1 MGNLTRRVAA
11 AFIGS
16 AAVWVPLAL
25 WVPQVNAQNGAVVAP
40 ISNWSYQNHASTAA
54 EGFLQGQAAVVRS
67 VGEANYMNSVA
78 AVNFQEAVRRNIE
91 NHGLYVR
98 TRIENKELNRQYR
111 ERYAAPKMTQER
123 WQRVIA
129 ASLPDRLTADQ
140 FDSATGRLVWPHIL
154 RGNEYKAFRDP
165 IDELLSSRTPEASG
179 DGSPNQ
185 RQLDQLV
192 KGMMDL
198 LKSNIDT
205 VSASQYGA
213 AKWFLMS
220 IAYEAKHALSH
231 DPQGNL
237 AQPVVAADE
246 VSAPATPVANDPSE
260 SSLPTA
266 EPATAAPVT
275 TDGTVDIQPAAK
287 I

>member
-1 MGNLTRRVAA
+1 MGNMTRKMAA
-11 AFIGS
+11 AFIGG
-16 AAVWVPLAL
+16 AAVLVQQAG
-25 WVPQVNAQNGAVVAP
+25 WVPQANAQNGAVIAP
-40 ISNWSYQNHASTAA
+40 INNWSYQNHASTAA

-98 TRIENKELNRQYR
+98 TKIENKELNRQYR
-111 ERYAAPKMTQER
+111 ERYAAPQMTQER

-165 IDELLSSRTPEASG
+165 IDELLASRTPETTG

-185 RQLDQLV
+185 RELDQLV
-192 KGMMDL
+192 KGMMAL

-231 DPQGNL
+231 DPQDNPPQPIL
-237 AQPVVAADE
+237 AADADPAPELPVVSE
-246 VSAPATPVANDPSE
+246 PSE

-266 EPATAAPVT
+266 EPAPAAPAT
-275 TDGTVDIQPAAK
+275 TDPTAGKQPAART
-287 I
+287 

>member
-1 MGNLTRRVAA
+1 MGNLTRKLAA
-11 AFIGS
+11 AFIGG
-16 AAVWVPLAL
+16 AAVLVQQVG
-25 WVPQVNAQNGAVVAP
+25 WVPQANAQNGAVVAP
-40 ISNWSYQNHASTAA
+40 INNWSYQNHASTAA
-54 EGFLQGQAAVVRS
+54 EGFMQGQAAVVRS

-98 TRIENKELNRQYR
+98 TKIENKELNRQYR
-111 ERYAAPKMTQER
+111 ERYAAPQMTQER

-165 IDELLSSRTPEASG
+165 IDELLASRTPETTG

-185 RQLDQLV
+185 RELDQLV
-192 KGMMDL
+192 KGMMAL

-231 DPQGNL
+231 DPQDNPPQPIL
-237 AQPVVAADE
+237 AADADPAPVLPVVSE
-246 VSAPATPVANDPSE
+246 PSE
-260 SSLPTA
+260 SPVPTA
-266 EPATAAPVT
+266 EPAAAAPAT
-275 TDGTVDIQPAAK
+275 TEPTAGIQPAART
-287 I
+287 

>member
-1 MGNLTRRVAA
+1 MGNMTRKMAA
-11 AFIGS
+11 AFIGG
-16 AAVWVPLAL
+16 AVLLVQQAG
-25 WVPQVNAQNGAVVAP
+25 WVPQANAQNGAVVAP
-40 ISNWSYQNHASTAA
+40 INNWSYQNHASTAA

-98 TRIENKELNRQYR
+98 TKIENKELNRQYR
-111 ERYAAPKMTQER
+111 ERYAAPQMTQER

-165 IDELLSSRTPEASG
+165 IDELLASRTPETTG

-185 RQLDQLV
+185 RALDQLV
-192 KGMMDL
+192 KGMMAL

-231 DPQGNL
+231 DRQDNPPQPIL
-237 AQPVVAADE
+237 AADADPAPVLPVVSE
-246 VSAPATPVANDPSE
+246 PSE

-266 EPATAAPVT
+266 EPAPAAPAT
-275 TDGTVDIQPAAK
+275 TDPTAGKQPAART
-287 I
+287 